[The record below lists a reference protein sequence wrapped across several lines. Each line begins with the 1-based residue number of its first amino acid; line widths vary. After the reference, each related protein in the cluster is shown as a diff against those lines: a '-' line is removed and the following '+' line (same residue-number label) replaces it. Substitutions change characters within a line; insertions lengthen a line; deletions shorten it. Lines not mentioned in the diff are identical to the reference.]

1 MFYHL
6 HGKETHCME
15 DRCKVGSCN
24 TDLPHYS
31 KSFDCW
37 ITSGHISSSLC
48 KLQLSTHLS
57 SSRNTN
63 GHHTEILLCWAAS
76 SLEGSLGAGKS
87 CYPKSPGKNPSPCPT
102 LADTQTASFQTA
114 AGTTKLCAHCTKQ
127 TYRIENWRQ
136 RLCAEN
142 TGTSHLSC
150 WNR

>member
-1 MFYHL
+1 M
-6 HGKETHCME
+6 GKRPTAWRTGARWGAAIQTCLIIQ
-15 DRCKVGSCN
+15 RALTAG
-24 TDLPHYS
+24 
-31 KSFDCW
+31 

-63 GHHTEILLCWAAS
+63 GHHTEIFLCWAAS